1 MNGYGVF
8 VWSSFVITFL
18 VCGIFY
24 YKTRKTLK
32 KYEKEHL
39 AAHTKLHKQLSKEA
53 ISFKNKRKLK
63 GIANIGYRPTFNQKK
78 LILEVNIFNFSGN
91 LYNKNLS
98 IEFIEFIRGEKKFNG
113 VLNLKKQIKIDCK
126 KAGAILSNE

>member
-1 MNGYGVF
+1 MGYGGTGKA
-8 VWSSFVITFL
+8 ILAFL
-18 VCGIFY
+18 LKDFKRKHKIHIFNRSPIDIKD
-24 YKTRKTLK
+24 YKIPKIGVYAVK
-32 KYEKEHL
+32 V
-39 AAHTKLHKQLSKEA
+39 
-53 ISFKNKRKLK
+53 SFKNKWKLK

-126 KAGAILSNE
+126 KARTILSNE

>member
-1 MNGYGVF
+1 M
-8 VWSSFVITFL
+8 
-18 VCGIFY
+18 
-24 YKTRKTLK
+24 K
-32 KYEKEHL
+32 
-39 AAHTKLHKQLSKEA
+39 

-98 IEFIEFIRGEKKFNG
+98 IEFIEFLRGEKKFNG
-113 VLNLKKQIKIDCK
+113 VLNLKKQIKEDCK
-126 KAGAILSNE
+126 KARAILSNE

>member
-1 MNGYGVF
+1 M
-8 VWSSFVITFL
+8 
-18 VCGIFY
+18 
-24 YKTRKTLK
+24 K
-32 KYEKEHL
+32 
-39 AAHTKLHKQLSKEA
+39 

-113 VLNLKKQIKIDCK
+113 VLNLKKQIKEDCK
-126 KAGAILSNE
+126 KARAILSNE